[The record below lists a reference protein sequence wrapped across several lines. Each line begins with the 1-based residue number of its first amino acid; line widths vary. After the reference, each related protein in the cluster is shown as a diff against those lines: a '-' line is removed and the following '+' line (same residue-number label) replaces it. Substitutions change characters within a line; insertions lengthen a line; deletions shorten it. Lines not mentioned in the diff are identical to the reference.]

1 MWTRKNT
8 FIDSQ
13 NSVDQPSSRK
23 DTIVILKKLEPK
35 NRKKEMFLS
44 FSMWKKLC
52 LITNKKFKLRKSDKN
67 SQNQLKKEKEIKFTV
82 LNHFKTKFNI

>member
-67 SQNQLKKEKEIKFTV
+67 SQNQLKKRERDKIYC
-82 LNHFKTKFNI
+82 FKSF

>member
-1 MWTRKNT
+1 MRTRKNT
-8 FIDSQ
+8 FIDSL

-67 SQNQLKKEKEIKFTV
+67 SQNQLKKRERDKIYC
-82 LNHFKTKFNI
+82 FKSF